1 MKKINW
7 LCGMTL
13 VGVAL
18 LSTGKVHAADNADN
32 IDTSTT
38 TSVSTQTTTNQNTP
52 NISSNNTANIQNQP
66 ESKQNS
72 SSTSAEKEA
81 LNTTAS
87 ANNVVKNSTKVEDIN
102 GTVRVQYTGKG
113 QVAIWNTYNSPKK
126 IIKYVPKNSSWKAFK
141 VATLADNRQWYNLGG
156 DQWLDGQYAIA
167 NLKNT
172 NTETKTPATP
182 VKETSNWKENNV
194 NEVVSIAYSGKGQ
207 VAVWSSY
214 ANGKKIIKYVPNAS
228 SWKVFKEAT
237 PINGYV
243 WYNLGG
249 NQWITSEFASIQKT
263 AKNGVV
269 STKNVAVPSRNP
281 HQPFA
286 DPADMRKS
294 NYWNQTSETKAHPN
308 LKYVKN
314 LWIRVSIL
322 GNRTYVMSGNK
333 PVYTLYSSAGR
344 IVNGKSLTPT
354 GTYYVQPERG
364 TTFVGAHYYVSWKDH
379 GVYLFHS
386 TITNG
391 YNGPYDMQAAKLL
404 GTQPLSHGCV
414 RLTVPD
420 AKWFYQE
427 LPVGTKVVIANN

>member
-18 LSTGKVHAADNADN
+18 LSTGKVHAADDSNN
-32 IDTSTT
+32 STT
-38 TSVSTQTTTNQNTP
+38 TQTSAITAENNNSRADSNSTNTPSQTQTENNTNSNS
-52 NISSNNTANIQNQP
+52 ISSTTASTTANNTKNNTAN
-66 ESKQNS
+66 
-72 SSTSAEKEA
+72 STAKVE
-81 LNTTAS
+81 NV
-87 ANNVVKNSTKVEDIN
+87 NGVVK
-102 GTVRVQYTGKG
+102 VQYSGKG
-113 QVAIWNTYNSPKK
+113 QVAIWNNYDSSKK

-172 NTETKTPATP
+172 NAETKIPTAP
-182 VKETSNWKENNV
+182 VKETSDWKENNV

-237 PINGYV
+237 PRNGYV

-249 NQWITSEFASIQKT
+249 NQWITSEFANIQKT

-269 STKNVAVPSRNP
+269 STKTVAVPSKNP

>member
-13 VGVAL
+13 IGVAL
-18 LSTGKVHAADNADN
+18 LSSGKVHAAD
-32 IDTSTT
+32 TT
-38 TSVSTQTTTNQNTP
+38 TQANQENTTSENNVVSKSQTPDLGETQASSQSQQSNKEITAATTTQTTN
-52 NISSNNTANIQNQP
+52 
-66 ESKQNS
+66 NS
-72 SSTSAEKEA
+72 SEKNIAINSST
-81 LNTTAS
+81 
-87 ANNVVKNSTKVEDIN
+87 NSTKVQNVSGII
-102 GTVRVQYTGKG
+102 RVQYSGKG
-113 QVAIWNTYNSPKK
+113 QVAIWNNYETPRK
-126 IIKYVPKNSSWKAFK
+126 ITKFVPKNTSWKTFK
-141 VATLADNRQWYNLGG
+141 VATLADNHQWYNLGG
-156 DQWLDGQYAIA
+156 DQWIDGQYASA
-167 NLKNT
+167 NLNNGKVS
-172 NTETKTPATP
+172 EKTP
-182 VKETSNWKENNV
+182 VKVEKTAGDWTVNSV
-194 NEVVSIAYSGKGQ
+194 NEKISIAYSGKGQ
-207 VAVWSSY
+207 VAVWTTY
-214 ANGKKIIKYVPNAS
+214 ANGKKIVKYVPNAS
-228 SWKVFKEAT
+228 SWKVFKEAI
-237 PINGYV
+237 PKNGYV

-249 NQWITSEFASIQKT
+249 NQWITSEYANIQKT
-263 AKNGVV
+263 ATNSTV
-269 STKNVAVPSRNP
+269 STKIVAVPSRNP
-281 HQPFA
+281 HQPYA

-294 NYWNQTSETKAHPN
+294 NYWNKTSETKAHPN
-308 LKYVKN
+308 LRNVKN

-322 GNRTYVMSGNK
+322 GNRTYVMSGNT

-391 YNGPYDMQAAKLL
+391 YNGPYDMHAAKLL

>member
-18 LSTGKVHAADNADN
+18 LSTGKVHAADDSNN
-32 IDTSTT
+32 STT
-38 TSVSTQTTTNQNTP
+38 TQTSALTAENNNSRADLNSTNTPTPSQTQTENKTNSNS
-52 NISSNNTANIQNQP
+52 ISSTTASTTANNTKNNTAN
-66 ESKQNS
+66 S
-72 SSTSAEKEA
+72 SA
-81 LNTTAS
+81 
-87 ANNVVKNSTKVEDIN
+87 KVEDIN
-102 GTVRVQYTGKG
+102 GVVKVQYSGKG
-113 QVAIWNTYNSPKK
+113 QVAIWNNYDSSKK

-172 NTETKTPATP
+172 NTETKTPTAP

-237 PINGYV
+237 PINGYI

-269 STKNVAVPSRNP
+269 STKTVAVPSKNS

>member
-18 LSTGKVHAADNADN
+18 LSTGKVHAADDSNN
-32 IDTSTT
+32 STT
-38 TSVSTQTTTNQNTP
+38 TQTSALTAENNNSRADSNSTNTPTQTQTENKTNSNS
-52 NISSNNTANIQNQP
+52 ISSTTASTTANNTKNNTAN
-66 ESKQNS
+66 
-72 SSTSAEKEA
+72 STAKVE
-81 LNTTAS
+81 NV
-87 ANNVVKNSTKVEDIN
+87 NGVVK
-102 GTVRVQYTGKG
+102 VQYSGKG
-113 QVAIWNTYNSPKK
+113 QVAIWNNYDSSKK

-269 STKNVAVPSRNP
+269 STKTVAVPSRNP

>member
-18 LSTGKVHAADNADN
+18 LSTGKVHAADDSNN
-32 IDTSTT
+32 STT
-38 TSVSTQTTTNQNTP
+38 TQTSAITAENNNSRADSNSTNTPSQTQTENKTNSNS
-52 NISSNNTANIQNQP
+52 ISSTTASTTANNTKNNTAN
-66 ESKQNS
+66 
-72 SSTSAEKEA
+72 STAKVE
-81 LNTTAS
+81 NV
-87 ANNVVKNSTKVEDIN
+87 NGVVK
-102 GTVRVQYTGKG
+102 VQYSGKG
-113 QVAIWNTYNSPKK
+113 QVAIWNNYDSSKK

-269 STKNVAVPSRNP
+269 STKTVAVPSKNP